1 MARFVATLVALSS
14 TVLILCAAGHASA
27 QPSAAPVAA
36 KTAAA
41 ATTKPTF
48 APTPTTPA
56 APATSA
62 AAAGGTPAAAP
73 PTPNT
78 SAAATPAAEGAAP
91 PPTVEQPPAQA
102 PAAAPSTNAPADGDD
117 EKKLPEDQLLALD
130 AKAKEDLEQRLK
142 SLDAAGLS
150 EDDKAKAVAFYQQAI
165 ESFDVAAH
173 QVSAAQGFQ
182 KQLDELPAELEK
194 KSAQLA
200 KPLPPYEDVSGE
212 PLSAVESRAK
222 KTETYLVEYRAE
234 LAAMIAEP
242 KRRAQR
248 MSELPKQIADTQQKL
263 KQIDGEIES
272 LGGEEVSDIVTIAR
286 RASLTQQKLA
296 LVATGQA
303 LNREQQLYQDG
314 AQLIKLR
321 RDYFARYVPHK
332 EKRLA
337 MLTEE
342 INRRRQEEAASQAA
356 AAVAV
361 AKDAAAKARPQ
372 AISALATENKELA
385 ELRTKVV
392 ADMNAAGK
400 QSSEIESELR
410 ALETQFK
417 KAVEQDKVDELSA
430 VNGQLLREQQAKLPN
445 LRALRRNSAHRESE
459 RASVLLQIYALSD
472 DQSELANINELADQI
487 AAQSGDLSD
496 ETRNEIRKLLEG
508 KREILNQL
516 VNNYTDY
523 SSDLAALHSTESQLI
538 AKTDQY
544 AAFIAERV
552 LWIRS
557 CPPLSRDDFSPA
569 VDATRW
575 SLAPDNCIDSG
586 HAAIQSA
593 NQKPGPFALFVLG
606 IVALL
611 VAQRPARRR
620 LRELA
625 EEAEKSG
632 SVRLRPTFDA
642 LWLTIVIALP
652 WPTLLAFIGWT
663 MDSLNSSEFVRSLST
678 ATRFTAVCLL
688 LIELTRHLCRRGGL
702 ADAHFDWSEACL
714 HHLRRRMQ
722 WLAVLGL
729 PLVLWLVG
737 LETQQQEPTTTS
749 SHWSPSLGRALFIV
763 VMLLLAKFLHRI
775 LLAKNSPFRQIVLI
789 GGGWLRPLQITWR
802 PAVTVLPA
810 ILAVLAAVG
819 YYYTAQQS
827 ALRILQTVAM
837 MLAVLTLGGITRRW
851 LLVNRRRLA
860 REQAKQRRAQILAA
874 VESDSAAPPTPELA
888 DDTVDLAALSE
899 QTQTLVRTFLGFTT
913 AVGLVLIWGAILP
926 ALAYPAGHTLPGAKE
941 LTWGHL
947 AMFLITLAVT
957 YVSVRDIPALLELVI
972 LQHLPLDSGARYAF
986 TSVSRYLMTA
996 VGLIVAF
1003 KCLNGDW
1010 SKIQWLV
1017 AAMSVGL
1024 GFGLQEIFANF
1035 VSGIILLF
1043 ERPIRVGDIVTL
1055 GEKSGV
1061 VNRIRMRAT
1070 TIIDWDR
1077 KEYIVPNKD
1086 LVTGRLLNWTLSD
1099 QMNRIEILLYL
1110 SHGADTDQAC
1120 ELLLEA
1126 AREQHHILSEP
1137 SPSAVFEGITDA
1149 GLKLALRCFLPTL
1162 EHRGATIHQLYSTID
1177 RKFRTHGIEVSSPP
1191 REMKVRFLRDQH
1203 GNPVPA
1209 PHAQFATK
1217 PESAIAAKPGKHS
1230 AA

>member
-1 MARFVATLVALSS
+1 MVRFARTLVVLS
-14 TVLILCAAGHASA
+14 TLAWPLASA
-27 QPSAAPVAA
+27 GLAVAQPNAAAPSA
-36 KTAAA
+36 
-41 ATTKPTF
+41 TKPT
-48 APTPTTPA
+48 PSPSVK
-56 APATSA
+56 SA
-62 AAAGGTPAAAP
+62 KVDG
-73 PTPNT
+73 
-78 SAAATPAAEGAAP
+78 
-91 PPTVEQPPAQA
+91 A
-102 PAAAPSTNAPADGDD
+102 PAAAPSAQATPSATVPPPPTAAAAAADPAVVPENSTTEPTAQTAPSETSPPPATEASD
-117 EKKLPEDQLLALD
+117 EEKRAPEDQLLTLD
-130 AKAKEDLEQRLK
+130 PKIKEDLEQRLK

-165 ESFDVAAH
+165 ESFDVAL
-173 QVSAAQGFQ
+173 QQITAAQGYQ
-182 KQLDELPAELEK
+182 KQLDALPVETESYA
-194 KSAQLA
+194 ARLA

-212 PLSAVESRAK
+212 PLAKVEGRATT
-222 KTETYLVEYRAE
+222 TETALSKYRVE

-248 MSELPKQIADTQQKL
+248 MSELPKQIADTQQRL
-263 KQIDGEIES
+263 KQVDGEIES

-286 RASLTQQKLA
+286 RAALTQAKAA

-342 INRRRQEEAASQAA
+342 INRRREEEAASQAA
-356 AAVAV
+356 VAVAV
-361 AKDAAAKARPQ
+361 AEAATAKARPQ
-372 AISALATENKELA
+372 AISMLATENKELA

-392 ADMNAAGK
+392 ADMNAASK
-400 QSSEIESELR
+400 QAKSVESELR
-410 ALETQFK
+410 ALETQFN
-417 KAVEQDKVDELSA
+417 KAEEQDKVDELSA
-430 VNGQLLREQQAKLPN
+430 VNGQLLREQQSKLPSR
-445 LRALRRNSAHRESE
+445 RALRRNSALREAE

-472 DQSELANINELADQI
+472 QQSELANINELADQM

-496 ETRNEIRKLLEG
+496 ETRAEIRKLLEA
-508 KREILNQL
+508 KRDILNQL

-523 SSDLAALHSTESQLI
+523 STSLATLHSSESQLI
-538 AKTDQY
+538 SATERY

-569 VDATRW
+569 LDAAAW
-575 SLAPDNCIDSG
+575 SLAPAHWSEAG
-586 HAAIQSA
+586 HAIIQSA
-593 NQKPGPFALFVLG
+593 QQKPGQFACFVLG
-606 IVALL
+606 IVLL
-611 VAQRPARRR
+611 LAAQRPTRYR
-620 LRELA
+620 LRDLG
-625 EEAEKSG
+625 EEAAKRG
-632 SVRLRPTFDA
+632 CVRLRPTFDA
-642 LWLTIVIALP
+642 LWLTIVLALP
-652 WPTLLAFIGWT
+652 WPTLLAFLGWT
-663 MDSLNSSEFVRSLST
+663 MDSLNSSEFVRSLSV
-678 ATRFTAVCLL
+678 ALRFTAVCLL

-702 ADAHFDWSEACL
+702 ADAHFDWSESCT

-775 LLAKNSPFRQIVLI
+775 LLAKNTPFRQIVLI
-789 GGGWLRPLQITWR
+789 GGGWLRPLQVTWR
-802 PAVTVLPA
+802 PIVTALPA

-860 REQAKQRRAQILAA
+860 REQAKQRRAIILAA
-874 VESDSAAPPTPELA
+874 VETDAAAPPTPELA

-926 ALAYPAGHTLPGAKE
+926 ALAYPAGHKLPGADE

-947 AMFLITLAVT
+947 ASFFITLAVT

-972 LQHLPLDSGARYAF
+972 LQHLPLDGGARYAF
-986 TSVSRYLMTA
+986 TSISRYLLTA

-1010 SKIQWLV
+1010 SKVQWLV

-1055 GEKSGV
+1055 GDKSGV

-1086 LVTGRLLNWTLSD
+1086 LVTERLLNWTLSD
-1099 QMNRIEILLYL
+1099 QMNRIEIILFL
-1110 SHGADTDQAC
+1110 SHGADTDRAC

-1126 AREQHHILSEP
+1126 AREQQHLLSEP
-1137 SPSAVFEGITDA
+1137 APSAAFEGITDA

-1162 EHRGATIHQLYSTID
+1162 EHRGLTIHQLYSTID
-1177 RKFRTHGIEVSSPP
+1177 RKFRTSGIEVSSPP
-1191 REMKVRFLRDQH
+1191 REMKVRFMRDQH
-1203 GNPVPA
+1203 GNPVA
-1209 PHAQFATK
+1209 TPHAQFAAK
-1217 PESAIAAKPGKHS
+1217 SESVAGMKNNKHS

>member
-1 MARFVATLVALSS
+1 MIRLARTLVVFATLASTFLSAP
-14 TVLILCAAGHASA
+14 CAWS
-27 QPSAAPVAA
+27 QPSAA
-36 KTAAA
+36 
-41 ATTKPTF
+41 
-48 APTPTTPA
+48 
-56 APATSA
+56 APATAKPTTSPSVKVAGVPA
-62 AAAGGTPAAAP
+62 ASPQTPAPAP
-73 PTPNT
+73 ATPPATTPLT
-78 SAAATPAAEGAAP
+78 SATPAEVSAP
-91 PPTVEQPPAQA
+91 PAAEAVTPPIADA
-102 PAAAPSTNAPADGDD
+102 TAAVASPVDATADASDE
-117 EKKLPEDQLLALD
+117 EKKAPEDQLLALD
-130 AKAKEDLEQRLK
+130 PKTKEDLEQRLK

-150 EDDKAKAVAFYQQAI
+150 EDEKAKAVAYYQQAI
-165 ESFDVAAH
+165 ESFDVALQQIA
-173 QVSAAQGFQ
+173 AAQGYQ
-182 KQLDELPAELEK
+182 KQLDALPVETESY
-194 KSAQLA
+194 SARLA

-212 PLSAVESRAK
+212 PLAKVEGRGTT
-222 KTETYLVEYRAE
+222 TETALAKYRVD

-248 MSELPKQIADTQQKL
+248 MSELPKQIADTQQRL
-263 KQIDGEIES
+263 KQVDGEIES
-272 LGGEEVSDIVTIAR
+272 LGGEEVSDIVTISR
-286 RASLTQQKLA
+286 RAALTQAKA
-296 LVATGQA
+296 SLVATGQA
-303 LNREQQLYQDG
+303 LNREQRLYQDG

-342 INRRRQEEAASQAA
+342 INRRREEEAASQAA
-356 AAVAV
+356 VAVAV
-361 AKDAAAKARPQ
+361 AEAATAKARPQ
-372 AISALATENKELA
+372 AISTLATENKELA
-385 ELRTKVV
+385 ELRTNVV
-392 ADMNAAGK
+392 ADMNAASK
-400 QSSEIESELR
+400 QAKAVESELR
-410 ALETQFK
+410 ALETQFN
-417 KAVEQDKVDELSA
+417 KAEEQDKVDELSA
-430 VNGQLLREQQAKLPN
+430 VNGQLLREQQSKLPS
-445 LRALRRNSAHRESE
+445 LRALRRNSALREAE
-459 RASVLLQIYALSD
+459 RATVLLQIYDLSD
-472 DQSELANINELADQI
+472 QQSELANVNELADQL

-496 ETRNEIRKLLEG
+496 ETRAEIRKLLEA
-508 KREILNQL
+508 KRDILNQL

-523 SSDLAALHSTESQLI
+523 STNLATLHSSESQLI
-538 AKTDQY
+538 AMTERY
-544 AAFIAERV
+544 SAFIAERV

-557 CPPLSRDDFSPA
+557 CAPLSQADFAPLI
-569 VDATRW
+569 DAARW
-575 SLAPDNCIDSG
+575 SLAPASWNDAG
-586 HAAIQSA
+586 HAVTQSA
-593 NQKPGPFALFVLG
+593 NQKPGQFALFILG
-606 IVALL
+606 IVVLL

-620 LRELA
+620 LRELG
-625 EEAEKSG
+625 EEAAKRSC
-632 SVRLRPTFDA
+632 VRLRPTFDA
-642 LWLTIVIALP
+642 LWLTIVLALP
-652 WPTLLAFIGWT
+652 WPTLLAFLGWT
-663 MDSLNSSEFVRSLST
+663 MDSLNSSEFVRSLSV

-702 ADAHFDWSEACL
+702 ADAHFDWSETCL

-722 WLAVLGL
+722 WLAILGL

-789 GGGWLRPLQITWR
+789 GGGWLKPLQITWR
-802 PAVTVLPA
+802 PAVTALPA

-874 VESDSAAPPTPELA
+874 VETDSAAPPTPELA

-913 AVGLVLIWGAILP
+913 AVGLVVIWGAILP
-926 ALAYPAGHTLPGAKE
+926 ALAYPASHKLPGADE

-947 AMFLITLAVT
+947 ASFLIALTVT

-986 TSVSRYLMTA
+986 TSISRYLLTA
-996 VGLIVAF
+996 LGLIVAF
-1003 KCLNGDW
+1003 KCLDGDW

-1137 SPSAVFEGITDA
+1137 APSAVFEGITDA

-1177 RKFRTHGIEVSSPP
+1177 RKFRASGIEVSSPP
-1191 REMKVRFLRDQH
+1191 REMKIRFLRDQH
-1203 GNPVPA
+1203 GNPVAA
-1209 PHAQFATK
+1209 PHAAFGAR
-1217 PESAIAAKPGKHS
+1217 PETTSGKAGKHS